1 MAQKNIVTIGFELN
15 NDNVNHCEF
24 NSDSSLLDFD
34 IILFKPDISEFISYS
49 DMFEG
54 KPCLT
59 DHKSFQLKDRIQHWR
74 REILESVDC
83 GKTVVVFL
91 SELTQVF
98 IATGEKSFSGTG
110 KNRQTT
116 RHVGAYDNYKIIPA
130 ELDVVKTQGHEI
142 KIAPKSSE
150 LIASYWK
157 EFSEESC
164 YKVTLGDKVPPC
176 LLTKNGD
183 KAVGSIVRHKSSN
196 GTLILLPYMDFYP
209 DNFLD
214 HEGDWTNESGKFA
227 SRLIKSIV
235 TLEKAIKNT
244 GEVTAEPEWC
254 KSKDYKLKSEDALD
268 TQLLK
273 VESELEQIQLKKE
286 SIINK
291 LKDSGTLRNLL
302 FEKGKPL
309 EFSILDALKQL
320 GFSVSQFENSESEF
334 DAVFE
339 SKEGRLIGEAEGKDN
354 KAINIDKLRQLALN
368 IHEDLEREEV
378 ESPAK
383 PVLFGNAYR
392 LQELSERNDPF
403 TTKCHTASKTNSTAL
418 LFTPDLFMVAKYLS
432 DNKDL
437 RFATKCRKTILS
449 SIGRVNFPE
458 IPKEKATSKTLKN
471 ES

>member
-1 MAQKNIVTIGFELN
+1 MAQKNIVTVGFKLN
-15 NDNVNHCEF
+15 NDNVNYCEF

-34 IILFKPDISEFISYS
+34 IILFKPDIDEFVSHN

-54 KPCLT
+54 KPSLS
-59 DHKSFQLKDRIQHWR
+59 DHISFQLKDRIQHWR

-91 SELTQVF
+91 SKLTQVF
-98 IATGEKSFSGTG
+98 IATGDKSFSGTG
-110 KNRQTT
+110 RNRQTT
-116 RHVGAYDNYKIIPA
+116 RHVGSYDNYKIIPA
-130 ELDVVKTQGHEI
+130 ELNVVKTQGQEI
-142 KIAPKSSE
+142 KLAPKNSE

-157 EFSEESC
+157 EFSGESS
-164 YKVTLGDKVPPC
+164 YKVTIGDKVPPC

-183 KAVGSIVRHKSSN
+183 KTVGSILRSKNSN
-196 GTLILLPYMDFYP
+196 GALILLPYIDFYP
-209 DNFLD
+209 DDFFD
-214 HEGDWTNESGKFA
+214 EEGDWTNESVKFA
-227 SRLIKSIV
+227 SRLTKSIV
-235 TLEKAIKNT
+235 TIDKAIKNT

-254 KSKDYKLKSEDALD
+254 KSTDYKLKSEDKLD
-268 TQLLK
+268 TELLK
-273 VESELEQIQLKKE
+273 IESELEQIQLKKE

-291 LKDSGTLRNLL
+291 LEDSGRLRNLL

-320 GFSVSQFENSESEF
+320 GFSVSQFENGESEF

-354 KAINIDKLRQLALN
+354 KPLNIDKLRQLALN

-392 LQELSERNDPF
+392 LQELSEREDPF

-418 LFTPDLFMVAKYLS
+418 VFTPDLFMVAKYLS

-437 RFATKCRKTILS
+437 RFATKCRKAILS

-458 IPKEKATSKTLKN
+458 VPKEKATKKAVTNKT
-471 ES
+471 

>member
-1 MAQKNIVTIGFELN
+1 MAQKNIVTVGFELN
-15 NDNVNHCEF
+15 NDNVNYCEF

-34 IILFKPDISEFISYS
+34 IILFKPDIDEFVSHN

-54 KPCLT
+54 KPSLS
-59 DHKSFQLKDRIQHWR
+59 DHTSFQLKDRIQHWR

-110 KNRQTT
+110 RNRQTT
-116 RHVGAYDNYKIIPA
+116 RHVGSYDNYKIIPA
-130 ELDVVKTQGHEI
+130 ELNVVKTQGQEI
-142 KIAPKSSE
+142 KLAPKNSE

-157 EFSEESC
+157 EFSGESS
-164 YKVTLGDKVPPC
+164 YKVTIGDKVPPC

-183 KAVGSIVRHKSSN
+183 KTVGSILRSKNSN
-196 GTLILLPYMDFYP
+196 GALILLPYMDFYP
-209 DNFLD
+209 DDFFD
-214 HEGDWTNESGKFA
+214 EEGDWTTESMKFA
-227 SRLIKSIV
+227 SRLTKSIV
-235 TLEKAIKNT
+235 TIDKAIKNT

-254 KSKDYKLKSEDALD
+254 KSTDYKLKSEDKLD
-268 TQLLK
+268 TELLK
-273 VESELEQIQLKKE
+273 IESELEQIQLKKE

-291 LKDSGTLRNLL
+291 LKDSGRLRNLL

-320 GFSVSQFENSESEF
+320 GFSVSQFENGESEF

-354 KAINIDKLRQLALN
+354 KPLNIDKLRQLALN

-392 LQELSERNDPF
+392 LQTLSERSDPF

-418 LFTPDLFMVAKYLS
+418 VFTPDLFMVAKYLS

-437 RFATKCRKTILS
+437 RFATKCRKAILN

-458 IPKEKATSKTLKN
+458 VPKEKAIKKAVTNKT
-471 ES
+471 